1 MDNSRFADVNGE
13 FTITAADNTGYSLVF
28 YCGTIGIVNTFG
40 SVLAEF
46 DADDIPAADVAPV
59 VHGEWVEGAENF
71 TNGRYDA
78 ECNRCGTYISWNA
91 GNSGDWNFCPNCGA
105 KMDGGKK

>member
-1 MDNSRFADVNGE
+1 MPQRM
-13 FTITAADNTGYSLVF
+13 TIKELYMKKEYIECSGLLATLALANYPLVDF
-28 YCGTIGIVNTFG
+28 EDAYEIVQNAIV
-40 SVLAEF
+40 S
-46 DADDIPAADVAPV
+46 DVATV

-78 ECNRCGTYISWNA
+78 ECNRCGTYISWND

-105 KMDGGKK
+105 KMDGGKLK